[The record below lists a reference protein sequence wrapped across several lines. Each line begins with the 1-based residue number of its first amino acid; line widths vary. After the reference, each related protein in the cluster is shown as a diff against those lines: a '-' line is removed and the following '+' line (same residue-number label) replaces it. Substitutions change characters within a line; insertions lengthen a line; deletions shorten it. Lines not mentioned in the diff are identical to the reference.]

1 MLNEAFTPAE
11 VQQALRKLNNC
22 KAVGLSGE
30 PAELLRCATLKSP
43 DGKVEN
49 AQLPALKTI
58 FNAAFLWGEIPD
70 QWHTSI
76 MTPIHKNGG
85 ATDTCVS
92 QADAR
97 CRSISARMRAPAPAR
112 CLATARGAP
121 ATRLSR
127 SQHPS

>member
-1 MLNEAFTPAE
+1 MLNEAFTLAE

-85 ATDTCVS
+85 ATDTCV
-92 QADAR
+92 
-97 CRSISARMRAPAPAR
+97 RSLYSELSPHRGGRACHAVVGH
-112 CLATARGAP
+112 LA
-121 ATRLSR
+121 
-127 SQHPS
+127 Q